1 MDTLDKECWIWSFQ
15 AVGKQEEHSED
26 WWMQW
31 RRACR
36 RLLWQR
42 RMLRIEWYEGRCFSV
57 VTPKAAKRKRGWV
70 RKLRDHWFWILPVPD
85 CSALW
90 HQPKIYS
97 VHFLRK
103 TLSELFLYS
112 DMKKL
117 SFTDLSLWNLLW
129 RTIFCFSCMLLLSST
144 TFCLLHSCS
153 SAYDYNWNHKFYL
166 S

>member
-26 WWMQW
+26 WLMQW
-31 RRACR
+31 RRTCR

-70 RKLRDHWFWILPVPD
+70 RKLRDHWFWILPARDSSP
-85 CSALW
+85 LW

-103 TLSELFLYS
+103 TLSYFYTLIWRNFHLQICPFALKNNILFQLHAAFEFNNFLPAS
-112 DMKKL
+112 CV
-117 SFTDLSLWNLLW
+117 FVILWL
-129 RTIFCFSCMLLLSST
+129 
-144 TFCLLHSCS
+144 
-153 SAYDYNWNHKFYL
+153 
-166 S
+166 

>member
-26 WWMQW
+26 WLMQW
-31 RRACR
+31 RRTCR

-42 RMLRIEWYEGRCFSV
+42 RTLRIEWYEGRCFSV

-70 RKLRDHWFWILPVPD
+70 RKLRDHWFWILPARDSSP
-85 CSALW
+85 LW

-117 SFTDLSLWNLLW
+117 SFTDLSL
-129 RTIFCFSCMLLLSST
+129 CFEEQYFVSAACCFWVQQLSAC
-144 TFCLLHSCS
+144 FMCLCS
-153 SAYDYNWNHKFYL
+153 SSYDYNRNHKFY
-166 S
+166 SS